1 MQRRSFTG
9 LLGAAAAGLLAAP
22 AIAQPRPRG
31 KVLVIM
37 SSADTLDLRDGKT
50 YPTGYFLNEVA
61 APVKALMGAGWE
73 PVFANPKGNTA
84 RWDPR
89 SAAPIYYGGSEA
101 KLEEA
106 KRFLEGLPGL
116 QAPRTLA
123 SVAAEGVGG
132 YSAVLVP
139 GGHAA
144 LQDLPTDPDAG
155 RVLRAC
161 QAAGKLTGA
170 ICHGPAA
177 FLSTLPDPAAFVDAM
192 ARGDANAAQ
201 KLGQGWIYAGYH
213 MTAFTTSEERLAEE
227 RLLKGQV
234 RYYPTEAL
242 AQAGARVV
250 TGPDRKSLALQD
262 RNLVTGQ
269 QPFSDDEFTRVFMA
283 ALPKAA

>member
-9 LLGAAAAGLLAAP
+9 LLGAAAGFLAAP
-22 AIAQPRPRG
+22 AVAQPRPRG

-37 SSADTLDLRDGKT
+37 SSAVALDLRDGKS

-61 APVKALMGAGWE
+61 APVKALMEAGWE
-73 PVFANPKGNTA
+73 PVFANPKGNAA

-106 KRFLEGLPGL
+106 KRFVEGLTGL
-116 QAPRTLA
+116 KAPRTLA
-123 SVAAEGVGG
+123 GVAAEGVGG
-132 YSAVLVP
+132 YAAVLVP

-144 LQDLPTDPDAG
+144 LQDLPTDKDAG
-155 RVLRAC
+155 SVLRAC

-170 ICHGPAA
+170 LCHGPAA
-177 FLSTLPDPAAFVDAM
+177 FLSTLADPAAFVDAM
-192 ARGDANAAQ
+192 VRGDANAAQ
-201 KLGQGWIYAGYH
+201 KLGQAWIYAGYH
-213 MTAFTTSEERLAEE
+213 MTAITTSEERLAEE
-227 RLLKGQV
+227 RLLQGKV

-250 TGPDRKSLALQD
+250 TGPDRKSLAVQD

-269 QPFSDDEFTRVFMA
+269 QPFSDDEFTRVFME
-283 ALPKAA
+283 ALAKVA

>member
-9 LLGAAAAGLLAAP
+9 LLGATAASLLATP

-31 KVLVIM
+31 KVLVIL
-37 SSADTLDLRDGKT
+37 SSATALELRDGKS
-50 YPTGYFLNEVA
+50 YPTGFFLNELA
-61 APVKALMGAGWE
+61 APAKALMDAGWE
-73 PVFANPKGNTA
+73 PVFANPKGNAA

-89 SAAPIYYGGSEA
+89 SAAPIYYGGSQA
-101 KLEEA
+101 KLDEA
-106 KRFLEGLPGL
+106 MRFVEDLAGLK
-116 QAPRTLA
+116 APRTLA
-123 SVAAEGVGG
+123 AIAAEGVGG
-132 YSAVLVP
+132 YAAVLIP

-144 LQDLPTDPDAG
+144 LQDLPTDPDTG

-161 QAAGKLTGA
+161 QAAGKLTAA

-177 FLSTLPDPAAFVDAM
+177 FLSTLPDPVAFVDAM
-192 ARGDANAAQ
+192 TRGDANAAQ
-201 KLGQGWIYAGYH
+201 KLGQGWIYAGYL

-227 RLLKGQV
+227 RLLQGRV

-283 ALPKAA
+283 ALAKVA